1 MVIVK
6 NKGNEMISDQAL
18 DQAIL
23 IADIVYI
30 LQSLS
35 KRDHIMAAK
44 LVRYADYTGKLSPR
58 QEAVLRDILLRNQ
71 GAFDAVEL
79 RR

>member
-1 MVIVK
+1 
-6 NKGNEMISDQAL
+6 MISDQAL

-23 IADIVYI
+23 VADIVYI
-30 LQSLS
+30 LQSLP
-35 KRDHIMAAK
+35 KADHIMAAK

-79 RR
+79 RG